1 MTSRSIADIITLI
14 RKGKTFEATAE
25 DGSFSIKVSRY
36 VPYVCTAIHDGG
48 KLRKDL
54 RDKITLDEYE
64 RWYEEDPHTADFIS
78 SLPIAL
84 VGHDTRFEYDLN
96 RRPQECIYEEA
107 WGKKVWKKPLTNKQR
122 TVSLNKHENFYRVAT
137 ELVAKLEEQFGGC
150 LVYDLHSYN
159 YKRWDRD
166 VPLFNIGT
174 ERINVDRYRKYINHW
189 KEELGKIEIK
199 NVTNIVEENDVFKG
213 RGYNLERITKTFDN
227 TLVFATEISKVY
239 CDEETGESY
248 YQVVKSIQRQLK
260 KAILNNAMFFADDL
274 EGWKHT
280 VKGRLLDHKIEP
292 ALETVD
298 KALHK
303 YLKEFELLS
312 FVNPINLKSQKTKF
326 FRSNFK
332 VDPKFRYRPIN
343 IHPHELKSTLLHL
356 PTNQISD
363 ISIRHMYE
371 SVINAYIDKVEM
383 LAHLGKEKFL
393 YNSLRYFGRPKR
405 DDIRNAEY
413 ILGLP
418 PINLAAGL
426 APRLDVATAQT
437 HFERALTDYGLE
449 GRIKVDPNMVADVMV
464 LNSSQTVVLKEG
476 ARFTNKQL
484 NYLVEHEIGVHMVTT
499 MNSLLQ
505 PLKVFS
511 IGLPVNT
518 KTQEGLAVMA
528 EYLSGN
534 ITLSRL
540 RKFALRVIA
549 VDAMCNGATFVEC
562 FNLLIGKWEVPED
575 DAFTI
580 VTRVY
585 RGGGFTKDYLYLSG
599 FLDMFRFW
607 SNGNDMSPLLVGKT
621 SMDFYNT
628 ILELQERQ
636 LILEPQFITKS
647 FGEPH
652 PEKNNPIY
660 DYILSG
666 LK

>member
-1 MTSRSIADIITLI
+1 MTYRSIEDIISLI
-14 RKGKTFEATAE
+14 EQGKTFEATAE
-25 DGSFSIKVSRY
+25 DGSFTIKVSRY

-48 KLRKDL
+48 NLRKDL
-54 RDKITLDEYE
+54 RDKIALDEYE

-78 SLPIAL
+78 SMPITL

-107 WGKKVWKKPLTNKQR
+107 WGKAVWKKPLTNKQR
-122 TVSLNKHENFYRVAT
+122 VVSLNKHENFYRVTTA
-137 ELVAKLEEQFGGC
+137 LVRKLEERFGGC

-174 ERINVDRYRKYINHW
+174 TRIDVDRYRSYIDHW
-189 KEELGKIEIK
+189 MEELGKISIK
-199 NVTNIVEENDVFKG
+199 NVTNIVVENDVFKG
-213 RGYNLERITKTFDN
+213 HGYNLERITKTFDN

-274 EGWKHT
+274 DGWKHT
-280 VKGRLLDHKIEP
+280 KKGRLLDHKIEP

-298 KALHK
+298 KALYK

-343 IHPHELKSTLLHL
+343 IHPYELKSTLLHL
-356 PTNQISD
+356 PTNQITD

-426 APRLDVATAQT
+426 APRLDVTTAQDR
-437 HFERALTDYGLE
+437 FERALTDYGLD

-464 LNSSQTVVLKEG
+464 LNSTQTVVLKQG

-499 MNSLLQ
+499 MNSLIQ

-562 FNLLIGKWEVPED
+562 FNLLAGKWEVPED

-599 FLDMFRFW
+599 FLQMFRFW
-607 SNGNDMSPLLVGKT
+607 SNGDDMNPLLIGKT

-628 ILELQERQ
+628 VLELQERQ
-636 LILEPQFITKS
+636 LLLEPQFITKS
-647 FGEPH
+647 FEDPH

-666 LK
+666 MK